1 MTTYAHAKAKR
12 PARLGTLFDALMLTL
27 PALTLGAC
35 LTWVLFPFGG
45 F

>member
-12 PARLGTLFDALMLTL
+12 PSRLGTLFDAFMLLL
-27 PALTLGAC
+27 PAFTLGAC